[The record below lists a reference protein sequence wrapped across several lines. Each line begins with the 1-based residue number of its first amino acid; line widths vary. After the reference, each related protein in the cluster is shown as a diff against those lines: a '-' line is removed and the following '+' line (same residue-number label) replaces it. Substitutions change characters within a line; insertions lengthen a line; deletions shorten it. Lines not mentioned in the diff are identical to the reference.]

1 MKPHVACIVSAS
13 IDGRVWMSRY
23 RPDPAPV
30 RGLFER
36 VHDEI
41 GCDAWVIGRGT
52 GQEYSKRE
60 SYPAQTSESFPREN
74 WFARRDA
81 KTNTKT
87 WGVVLDGSGKVAF
100 GRSDIGGDPILAVLT
115 TSVSDAHLAGLR
127 SESVSY
133 IFAGET
139 EIDLHLVLDI
149 LSRDLGVK
157 RLLVEGGGITNGNFL
172 RAGLIEEIN
181 LIQCPTVDGSKGA
194 PNAFDGPEG
203 APRAPLRSMTLEST
217 KPLDGGAL
225 WLRYRVENE

>member
-1 MKPHVACIVSAS
+1 MKPHLACIVSAS

-60 SYPAQTSESFPREN
+60 SYSAQTSETFPREN
-74 WFARRDA
+74 WFARKDA
-81 KTNTKT
+81 KPDIRT

-115 TSVSDAHLAGLR
+115 TSVS
-127 SESVSY
+127 
-133 IFAGET
+133 
-139 EIDLHLVLDI
+139 
-149 LSRDLGVK
+149 
-157 RLLVEGGGITNGNFL
+157 
-172 RAGLIEEIN
+172 
-181 LIQCPTVDGSKGA
+181 
-194 PNAFDGPEG
+194 
-203 APRAPLRSMTLEST
+203 
-217 KPLDGGAL
+217 
-225 WLRYRVENE
+225 

>member
-60 SYPAQTSESFPREN
+60 SYPAQTSETFPREN
-74 WFARRDA
+74 WFARKDV
-81 KTNTKT
+81 KT

-100 GRSDIGGDPILAVLT
+100 GRSDIGGDPIVAVLT
-115 TSVSDAHLAGLR
+115 RSVSDAHLAGLR
-127 SESVSY
+127 SEGVSY
-133 IFAGET
+133 IFAGEA
-139 EIDLHLVLDI
+139 ELDLHLVVEI
-149 LSRDLGVK
+149 LTRELGVK
-157 RLLVEGGGITNGNFL
+157 RLLIEGGGTTNGSFL
-172 RAGLIEEIN
+172 RAGLLDEIN
-181 LIQCPTVDGSKGA
+181 LVLCPTVDGSKGA
-194 PNAFDGPEG
+194 PSAFDGAEG
-203 APRAPLRSMTLEST
+203 EARAPLRSMTLESS

-225 WLRYRVENE
+225 WLRYRLENQ